1 VCWLLREGGSDVGEA
16 DAYGST
22 DLIIAAFGGQ
32 LELVPWLV
40 EHGGANIANIA
51 DYDGTTV
58 WDELERHL
66 VNDDGEDLDPDYDAT
81 AVTVLLRVMV
91 LRDAP
96 PAELITRLSPEH
108 ARVVQDGARLRA
120 QFPAYLGQRHVLLD
134 MHCPLIAPL
143 QDLVHGFEVPTTT
156 DELWATGLG
165 APLQRAKRSRPK
177 RGQSTERRSARLR
190 QKRLSYPLVFLSLF
204 LCSFL
209 MSLENF
215 PSNSRD

>member
-1 VCWLLREGGSDVGEA
+1 MSLWTPRFRYGLPGLLKN
-16 DAYGST
+16 AYAKS
-22 DLIIAAFGGQ
+22 
-32 LELVPWLV
+32 
-40 EHGGANIANIA
+40 
-51 DYDGTTV
+51 
-58 WDELERHL
+58 
-66 VNDDGEDLDPDYDAT
+66 DDGDYVSIDGKYVPNENMVPRGGIMAL
-81 AVTVLLRVMV
+81 VSMLRVMV
-91 LRDAP
+91 LHGGPPESLARDLLAP
-96 PAELITRLSPEH
+96 PFQQI
-108 ARVVQDGARLRA
+108 VQDGSRLRTRLPVYLA
-120 QFPAYLGQRHVLLD
+120 QRRALIDV
-134 MHCPLIAPL
+134 HCPLLPLL
-143 QDLVHGFEVPTTT
+143 QDLVRGYEELTTT